1 MISIFYIASII
12 AVLVSFK
19 VISSTA
25 PFSALVYLVIS
36 LLASATVL
44 FSLGAYFSAVLQI
57 LLFIGAT
64 GILFIATISFLDLN
78 TLKFKQQEKRNLTP
92 KIWLGPLILIFVLFV
107 MLLFSIVNT
116 NYGLM
121 TIHKADVDFF
131 SMKDILLGPYILV
144 IELAGL
150 LILGAIVVAYHF
162 AKEIIQDEN
171 IEDVDKKIEVVF
183 VEEKMQQ
190 KKGKKKV

>member
-12 AVLVSFK
+12 AILASFK

-36 LLASATVL
+36 LLASAAVL

-57 LLFIGAT
+57 LLFISAT
-64 GILFIATISFLDLN
+64 GILFVATISFLDLN
-78 TLKFKQQEKRNLTP
+78 TLKFKQQEKRHLTP

-121 TIHKADVDFF
+121 TIHKADVDSF

-150 LILGAIVVAYHF
+150 LILGAVVVAYHF
-162 AKEIIQDEN
+162 SREIIQD
-171 IEDVDKKIEVVF
+171 VDKKSKVF
-183 VEEKMQQ
+183 LL
-190 KKGKKKV
+190 KKR

>member
-12 AVLVSFK
+12 AVLASFK

-107 MLLFSIVNT
+107 VLLFSIVNT

-121 TIHKADVDFF
+121 TIHKADVDSF